1 MGDVAWWH
9 DSRLKESDMENTN
22 EWEQQAETPRTVQ
35 GAELFDRLARQAARE
50 REGGKPD
57 LNHTNWGN
65 GSDHSDHSD

>member
-1 MGDVAWWH
+1 
-9 DSRLKESDMENTN
+9 MENTN